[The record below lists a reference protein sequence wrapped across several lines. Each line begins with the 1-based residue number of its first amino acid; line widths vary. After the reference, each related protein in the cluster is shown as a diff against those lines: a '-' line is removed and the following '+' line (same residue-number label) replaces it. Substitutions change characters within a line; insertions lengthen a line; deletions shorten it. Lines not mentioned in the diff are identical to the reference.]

1 MRRGGPRDQSI
12 NYYAINENKNKLKKI
27 YKRNKKKK
35 CVHTLVATAWWRYRG
50 HNKTAS
56 WKKKIKNTKLCVMI
70 IS

>member
-35 CVHTLVATAWWRYRG
+35 MCTHSRG
-50 HNKTAS
+50 DGVVEVPGTQ
-56 WKKKIKNTKLCVMI
+56 
-70 IS
+70 